1 MRPYL
6 VDLWTVVNV
15 ALVIAMSYKLFSFA
29 LAEQDLGDVQ
39 LQSRCIE
46 HKEMLRIVGNRRL
59 EQRFWSGKDLDRA
72 NWYFLELLTYAAMVF
87 SLASFYSDSIDDYI
101 AWASPATF
109 LLLWWKMMYYG
120 QAFQNT
126 GPLVI
131 IIFQVLSDISFFL
144 MLLLANFSGFTFAFH
159 ILFAGDRREIC
170 NSAEIGTEE
179 GTNFCDAFGGW
190 DRTLATVFVMMLGQF
205 DLEPFFT
212 SSHSA
217 VAVSFLVIYLLL
229 SAVLMLN
236 LLIAI
241 IGDSFDRVKRHE
253 TAHFLMG
260 RARVIHDMESS
271 LWSYQRRALRKKI
284 GRYLYVLVPESQY
297 ATKSKHMW
305 QGKIAEMEKVLREQT
320 HQIDSKLQEMD
331 EKLQDVDSKVEC
343 IKRSVT
349 ALVDSQTTAV
359 NQ

>member
-241 IGDSFDRVKRHE
+241 IGDSFDRVKR
-253 TAHFLMG
+253 
-260 RARVIHDMESS
+260 
-271 LWSYQRRALRKKI
+271 KKI